1 MSVLEPVASGA
12 LTSEIT
18 AKLRD
23 AILDGTY
30 QPGQQLSQAE
40 IARQLE
46 TSRGPVREA
55 LLLLV
60 GEGLIKEI
68 PRRGSFVTKLSVQQI
83 GEILDVRVALE
94 VRAAQLILRD
104 RPDGWEALLENVLI
118 EMEAAIACGDANQI
132 LSLDVGFHEELC
144 RASENTWLLSVFK
157 QVSNQLRIYIRLD
170 NAIANLSGGS
180 ILDEHRRLFDALL
193 KGAGEE
199 FSDLIV
205 RHIEQTR
212 LRLLQRLSD

>member
-18 AKLRD
+18 AKLRN

-94 VRAAQLILRD
+94 VRAAQIILRD

-118 EMEAAIACGDANQI
+118 EMEAAIASGDANQI
-132 LSLDVGFHEELC
+132 LSLDVAFHEELC

-180 ILDEHRRLFDALL
+180 ILDEHRRLLDALR

-199 FSDLIV
+199 FADLII

-212 LRLLQRLSD
+212 LRLLQRLSV